1 MPQATMNVRIDENV
15 KKSFDEFCA
24 EVGLNASVAVNM
36 FVRAVLRSRSIPFAI
51 TDAAGD
57 MNDERVLA
65 EALRATLIER
75 IKEGEEGNWVDHKT
89 VMNDARKIIASARAS
104 KCVFSS
110 IWTSIRIESDQ
121 SVSFIP
127 TTWSH

>member
-1 MPQATMNVRIDENV
+1 MPQATMNVRIDENI

-51 TDAAGD
+51 TDSAD
-57 MNDERVLA
+57 DVNDERVLA

-75 IKEGEEGNWVDHKT
+75 IKEGEEGSWVDHST
-89 VMNDARKIIASARAS
+89 VMNEARKIIASARS
-104 KCVFSS
+104 
-110 IWTSIRIESDQ
+110 R
-121 SVSFIP
+121 
-127 TTWSH
+127 